1 MTLATLSKVEIM
13 DKNKINSYISDYL
26 LNNALS
32 IFKYDGLPDNV
43 KAVDLEKNLLR
54 FGKIL
59 FAKWHDEFYIFS
71 YSDTGKQNYLGEY
84 TNYQV
89 NNPYIQCNE
98 VFSDDNAVRIF
109 NTDTH
114 EPLINLMGMYS
125 ELLTES
131 YITLNMADI
140 NSRIPFFISAR
151 DNATKASAEI
161 FVKQILDG
169 KQGVIAEQ
177 PLFESLKINPLT
189 DHENISQI
197 VELNK
202 FFYSDY
208 FQKIGLT
215 NLYNN
220 VHDRISATETEF
232 TATSIYPYVDNMKRN
247 RDTAVEKINAMFG
260 LNVSVEF
267 SSSWDYRIKNGKNLT
282 ENDFKDPDM
291 GFGDGDGENSD
302 SENNTG
308 DTETDSENKGDKTE

>member
-1 MTLATLSKVEIM
+1 M

-32 IFKYDGLPDNV
+32 IFKYDGLPDNI

-59 FAKWHDEFYIFS
+59 FTKWHDEFYIFS
-71 YSDTGKQNYLGEY
+71 YSETGKQNYLGEY
-84 TNYQV
+84 TKFQV

-114 EPLINLMGMYS
+114 EPLMNLMGMYS

-177 PLFESLKINPLT
+177 PLFESLRINPLT

-247 RDTAVEKINAMFG
+247 RDIAVEKINSMFG
-260 LNVSVEF
+260 LSITVEF
-267 SSSWDYRIKNGKNLT
+267 SSSWDYRIKNGDNLT
-282 ENDFKDPDM
+282 KNDFV
-291 GFGDGDGENSD
+291 DGGENGENSNSET
-302 SENNTG
+302 SENNPV
-308 DTETDSENKGDKTE
+308 DTENNSESEKEKRE

>member
-1 MTLATLSKVEIM
+1 M

-247 RDTAVEKINAMFG
+247 RDTAVEKINSMFG
-260 LNVSVEF
+260 LSVTVEF
-267 SSSWDYRIKNGKNLT
+267 SSSWDYRIKNGENLT
-282 ENDFKDPDM
+282 EKDFKDPDM
-291 GFGDGDGENSD
+291 GFGDSDGENP
-302 SENNTG
+302 G
-308 DTETDSENKGDKTE
+308 DTETDSDSQEEQKE

>member
-1 MTLATLSKVEIM
+1 M

-32 IFKYDGLPDNV
+32 IFKYDGLPDNI

-59 FAKWHDEFYIFS
+59 FTKWHDEFYIFS
-71 YSDTGKQNYLGEY
+71 YSDTGRQNYLGEY

-247 RDTAVEKINAMFG
+247 RDIAVEKINAMFG
-260 LNVSVEF
+260 LSVSVEF
-267 SSSWDYRIKNGKNLT
+267 SSSWDYRIKNGDNLT
-282 ENDFKDPDM
+282 EKDFKDPDM
-291 GFGDGDGENSD
+291 GGFGDGENSD
-302 SENNTG
+302 SETVENNPV
-308 DTETDSENKGDKTE
+308 DTETDSESKGDKKE

>member
-1 MTLATLSKVEIM
+1 M

-71 YSDTGKQNYLGEY
+71 YSDTGTQNYLGEY
-84 TNYQV
+84 TSFQV

-98 VFSDDNAVRIF
+98 IFTDDNAVRIF

-260 LNVSVEF
+260 LNVTVEF
-267 SSSWDYRIKNGKNLT
+267 SSSWDYRIKNGNNLT
-282 ENDFKDPDM
+282 EKDFKDPDM
-291 GFGDGDGENSD
+291 GFGDSDGENSD

-308 DTETDSENKGDKTE
+308 DTETDSENKGVKAE

>member
-1 MTLATLSKVEIM
+1 M
-13 DKNKINSYISDYL
+13 DKNKINSFISDYL

-59 FAKWHDEFYIFS
+59 FTKWRDEFYIFS

-84 TNYQV
+84 SHYQV
-89 NNPYIQCNE
+89 NNPYINCNE

-114 EPLINLMGMYS
+114 EPLINLMGMYA

-247 RDTAVEKINAMFG
+247 RDMAVEKINAMFG
-260 LNVSVEF
+260 LSVSVEF
-267 SSSWDYRIKNGKNLT
+267 SSSWDYRIKNGENLT
-282 ENDFKDPDM
+282 EKDFKDPDM
-291 GFGDGDGENSD
+291 GFGDSDGENS
-302 SENNTG
+302 G
-308 DTETDSENKGDKTE
+308 DTETDSDSQEEQKE

>member
-1 MTLATLSKVEIM
+1 M

-32 IFKYDGLPDNV
+32 IFKYDGLPDNI

-59 FAKWHDEFYIFS
+59 FTKWHDEFYIFS
-71 YSDTGKQNYLGEY
+71 YSETGKQNYLGEY
-84 TNYQV
+84 THYQV

-114 EPLINLMGMYS
+114 EPLINLMCMYS
-125 ELLTES
+125 ELLTEN
-131 YITLNMADI
+131 YISLNVKNI
-140 NSRIPFFISAR
+140 NSRIPFLISAR
-151 DNATKASAEI
+151 DSSTRQSAEI
-161 FVKQILDG
+161 FLRQIYDG
-169 KQGVIAEQ
+169 KQGIIAEQ
-177 PLFESLKINPLT
+177 PIFDSLNVNPLSDKANDLT
-189 DHENISQI
+189 QLI
-197 VELNK
+197 ELNK

-220 VHDRISATETEF
+220 IHDRISATETEF

-247 RDTAVEKINAMFG
+247 RDMAVEKINSMFG
-260 LNVSVEF
+260 LSVTVEF
-267 SSSWDYRIKNGKNLT
+267 SSSWDYRIKNGDNLT
-282 ENDFKDPDM
+282 KNDFVDT
-291 GFGDGDGENSD
+291 
-302 SENNTG
+302 ENN
-308 DTETDSENKGDKTE
+308 SESKEQKE

>member
-1 MTLATLSKVEIM
+1 M

-26 LNNALS
+26 FNNALS
-32 IFKYDGLPDNV
+32 IFKYEGLPDNV

-59 FAKWHDEFYIFS
+59 FTKWNNEFYIFS

-98 VFSDDNAVRIF
+98 IFTNDNAVRIF

-131 YITLNMADI
+131 YLTLNMADI
-140 NSRIPFFISAR
+140 NTRIPFFISAR

-161 FVKQILDG
+161 FVRQIQDG

-177 PLFESLKINPLT
+177 PLFDSLNINPLT

-247 RDTAVEKINAMFG
+247 RDIAVEKINAMFG
-260 LNVSVEF
+260 LSVTVEF

-282 ENDFKDPDM
+282 EEDFKD
-291 GFGDGDGENSD
+291 ENSNSET
-302 SENNTG
+302 SENNPV
-308 DTETDSENKGDKTE
+308 DTEDNSEDKEDKKK

>member
-1 MTLATLSKVEIM
+1 M

-32 IFKYDGLPDNV
+32 IFKYDGLPDNI

-59 FAKWHDEFYIFS
+59 FTKWHDEFYIFS
-71 YSDTGKQNYLGEY
+71 YSDTGRQNYLGEY

-98 VFSDDNAVRIF
+98 IFSDDNAVRIF

-247 RDTAVEKINAMFG
+247 RDIAVEKINSMFG
-260 LNVSVEF
+260 LSVSVEF
-267 SSSWDYRIKNGKNLT
+267 SSSWDYRIKNGDNLT
-282 ENDFKDPDM
+282 EKDFKDPDM
-291 GFGDGDGENSD
+291 GGFGDGENSD
-302 SENNTG
+302 SETVENNPV
-308 DTETDSENKGDKTE
+308 DTETDSESKGDKKE

>member
-1 MTLATLSKVEIM
+1 M

-26 LNNALS
+26 FNNALS

-59 FAKWHDEFYIFS
+59 FTKWRDEFYIFS
-71 YSDTGKQNYLGEY
+71 YSETGKQNYLGEY
-84 TNYQV
+84 TKFQV

-177 PLFESLKINPLT
+177 PLFDSLKINPLT
-189 DHENISQI
+189 EHENISQI

-220 VHDRISATETEF
+220 IHDRISATETEF

-247 RDTAVEKINAMFG
+247 RDMAVEKINSMFG
-260 LNVSVEF
+260 LSVSVEF
-267 SSSWDYRIKNGKNLT
+267 SSSWDYRIKNGENLT
-282 ENDFKDPDM
+282 ENDFV
-291 GFGDGDGENSD
+291 DGGSNGSNGENSNSET
-302 SENNTG
+302 SENNSVNP
-308 DTETDSENKGDKTE
+308 ETNPESKEEKRE

>member
-1 MTLATLSKVEIM
+1 M

-59 FAKWHDEFYIFS
+59 FTKWHDEFYIFS

-84 TNYQV
+84 TKFQV

-98 VFSDDNAVRIF
+98 IFSDDNAVRIF

-177 PLFESLKINPLT
+177 PLFDSLKINPLT

-220 VHDRISATETEF
+220 IHDRISATETEF

-247 RDTAVEKINAMFG
+247 RDMAVEKINTMFG
-260 LNVSVEF
+260 LSVSVEF
-267 SSSWDYRIKNGKNLT
+267 SSSWDYRIKNGDNLT
-282 ENDFKDPDM
+282 KNDFV
-291 GFGDGDGENSD
+291 DGDSNGENSNSET
-302 SENNTG
+302 SENNSVNS
-308 DTETDSENKGDKTE
+308 ETDSESKGEKRE

>member
-1 MTLATLSKVEIM
+1 M

-114 EPLINLMGMYS
+114 EPLINLMGMYA

-247 RDTAVEKINAMFG
+247 RDTAVEKINSMFG

-282 ENDFKDPDM
+282 EKDFKDPDM
-291 GFGDGDGENSD
+291 GFGGDGENSD

-308 DTETDSENKGDKTE
+308 DTETDSENKGDKAE

>member
-1 MTLATLSKVEIM
+1 M

-59 FAKWHDEFYIFS
+59 FTKWHDEFYIFS

-84 TNYQV
+84 DHYQV

-114 EPLINLMGMYS
+114 EPLINLMGIYS

-247 RDTAVEKINAMFG
+247 RDIAVEKINAMFG

-267 SSSWDYRIKNGKNLT
+267 SSSWDYRIKNGDNLT
-282 ENDFKDPDM
+282 KDDFKDPDM
-291 GFGDGDGENSD
+291 GFGENSD
-302 SENNTG
+302 SENFENNSG
-308 DTETDSENKGDKTE
+308 DTETDSDSQEEQKE

>member
-1 MTLATLSKVEIM
+1 M

-26 LNNALS
+26 LNSALS
-32 IFKYDGLPDNV
+32 IFRYEGLPDNV

-59 FAKWHDEFYIFS
+59 FTKWHDEFYIFS

-84 TNYQV
+84 THYQV

-125 ELLTES
+125 ELLTEN
-131 YITLNMADI
+131 YISLNVKII
-140 NSRIPFFISAR
+140 NSRIPFLISAR
-151 DNATKASAEI
+151 DSSTRQSAEI
-161 FVKQILDG
+161 FLRQIYDG
-169 KQGVIAEQ
+169 KQGIIAEQ
-177 PLFESLKINPLT
+177 PIFDSLNVNPLSDKANDLT
-189 DHENISQI
+189 QLI
-197 VELNK
+197 ELNK

-220 VHDRISATETEF
+220 IHDRISATETEF

-247 RDTAVEKINAMFG
+247 RDMAVEKINSMFG
-260 LNVSVEF
+260 LSVSVEF
-267 SSSWDYRIKNGKNLT
+267 SSSWDYRINDGKNLT
-282 ENDFKDPDM
+282 EKDFK
-291 GFGDGDGENSD
+291 GNSGENSNED
-302 SENNTG
+302 A
-308 DTETDSENKGDKTE
+308 K

>member
-1 MTLATLSKVEIM
+1 M

-32 IFKYDGLPDNV
+32 IFKYDGLPDNI

-59 FAKWHDEFYIFS
+59 FTKWHDEFYIFS
-71 YSDTGKQNYLGEY
+71 YSETGKQNYLGEY
-84 TNYQV
+84 TKFQV

-98 VFSDDNAVRIF
+98 IFSNDNAVRIF

-177 PLFESLKINPLT
+177 PLFESLRINPLT

-232 TATSIYPYVDNMKRN
+232 TATSIYPYVDNFR
-247 RDTAVEKINAMFG
+247 
-260 LNVSVEF
+260 F
-267 SSSWDYRIKNGKNLT
+267 SRI
-282 ENDFKDPDM
+282 F
-291 GFGDGDGENSD
+291 
-302 SENNTG
+302 
-308 DTETDSENKGDKTE
+308 

>member
-1 MTLATLSKVEIM
+1 M

-32 IFKYDGLPDNV
+32 IFKYEGLPDNV

-59 FAKWHDEFYIFS
+59 FTKWHDEFYIFS
-71 YSDTGKQNYLGEY
+71 YTETGKQNYLGEY
-84 TNYQV
+84 TKFQV

-98 VFSDDNAVRIF
+98 IFTDDNAVRIF

-131 YITLNMADI
+131 YLTLNMADI

-161 FVKQILDG
+161 FVKQIQDG

-177 PLFESLKINPLT
+177 PLFDSLNINPLT
-189 DHENISQI
+189 DHENIAQI

-220 VHDRISATETEF
+220 IHDRISATETEF

-247 RDTAVEKINAMFG
+247 RDDAVEKINAMFG
-260 LNVSVEF
+260 LSVSVEF
-267 SSSWDYRIKNGKNLT
+267 SSSWDYRIKNGDNLT
-282 ENDFKDPDM
+282 QEDFKDPDL
-291 GFGDGDGENSD
+291 GFGDGGDGGENGENSD
-302 SENNTG
+302 SEN
-308 DTETDSENKGDKTE
+308 SENSADSDKPVEEIKEDKTE

>member
-1 MTLATLSKVEIM
+1 M

-43 KAVDLEKNLLR
+43 KDVDLEKNLLR

-59 FAKWHDEFYIFS
+59 FTKWHDEFYIFS
-71 YSDTGKQNYLGEY
+71 YTETGKQNYLGEY
-84 TNYQV
+84 THYQV

-98 VFSDDNAVRIF
+98 IFTSDNAVKIK
-109 NTDTH
+109 NTDTA
-114 EPLINLMGMYS
+114 EPLTNLMDMYS

-131 YITLNMADI
+131 YLTLNMADI
-140 NSRIPFFISAR
+140 NSRIPFLISAR
-151 DNATKASAEI
+151 DNATKSSAEI
-161 FVKQILDG
+161 FVKQIIDG

-177 PLFESLKINPLT
+177 PLFDSLNINPLT

-197 VELNK
+197 IELNK
-202 FFYSDY
+202 FYFSDY

-220 VHDRISATETEF
+220 IHDRISATETEF

-247 RDTAVEKINAMFG
+247 RDKAVEKINSMFG
-260 LNVSVEF
+260 LSVTVEF

-282 ENDFKDPDM
+282 EEDFNE
-291 GFGDGDGENSD
+291 ENTN
-302 SENNTG
+302 SENTKNNPV
-308 DTETDSENKGDKTE
+308 DPETDSENKEEKRE

>member
-1 MTLATLSKVEIM
+1 M

-59 FAKWHDEFYIFS
+59 FTKWHDEFYIFS

-84 TNYQV
+84 TNFQV

-98 VFSDDNAVRIF
+98 IFSDDNAVRIF

-220 VHDRISATETEF
+220 IHDRISATETEF

-247 RDTAVEKINAMFG
+247 RDQAVEKINSMFG
-260 LNVSVEF
+260 LSVTVEF
-267 SSSWDYRIKNGKNLT
+267 SSSWDYRIKNGDNLT
-282 ENDFKDPDM
+282 KEDFKD
-291 GFGDGDGENSD
+291 ENSNSET
-302 SENNTG
+302 SENNSG
-308 DTETDSENKGDKTE
+308 DTETTSESEEEKRE

>member
-1 MTLATLSKVEIM
+1 
-13 DKNKINSYISDYL
+13 
-26 LNNALS
+26 
-32 IFKYDGLPDNV
+32 
-43 KAVDLEKNLLR
+43 
-54 FGKIL
+54 
-59 FAKWHDEFYIFS
+59 
-71 YSDTGKQNYLGEY
+71 
-84 TNYQV
+84 
-89 NNPYIQCNE
+89 
-98 VFSDDNAVRIF
+98 
-109 NTDTH
+109 
-114 EPLINLMGMYS
+114 MGMYS

-247 RDTAVEKINAMFG
+247 RDMAVEKINAMFG
-260 LNVSVEF
+260 LSVTVEF
-267 SSSWDYRIKNGKNLT
+267 SSSWDYRIKNGNNLT
-282 ENDFKDPDM
+282 EKDFKDPDM
-291 GFGDGDGENSD
+291 GFGENSD
-302 SENNTG
+302 SENNSG
-308 DTETDSENKGDKTE
+308 DTETDSDSQEEKKE

>member
-1 MTLATLSKVEIM
+1 M

-32 IFKYDGLPDNV
+32 IFKYDGLPDNI

-84 TNYQV
+84 TSYQV

-98 VFSDDNAVRIF
+98 VFTDDNAVRIF

-177 PLFESLKINPLT
+177 PLFESLRINPLT

-247 RDTAVEKINAMFG
+247 RDIAVEKINSMFG
-260 LNVSVEF
+260 LSVSVEF
-267 SSSWDYRIKNGKNLT
+267 SSSWDYRIKNGDNLT
-282 ENDFKDPDM
+282 EKDFKDPDM
-291 GFGDGDGENSD
+291 GGFGDGENSD
-302 SENNTG
+302 SENLETDSG
-308 DTETDSENKGDKTE
+308 DSETDSESKEDKKE

>member
-1 MTLATLSKVEIM
+1 M

-32 IFKYDGLPDNV
+32 IFKYDGLPENV

-84 TNYQV
+84 TSYQV

-98 VFSDDNAVRIF
+98 IFTDDNAVRIF

-247 RDTAVEKINAMFG
+247 RDIAVEKINAMFG
-260 LNVSVEF
+260 LSVTVEF

-282 ENDFKDPDM
+282 EKDFKDPDM
-291 GFGDGDGENSD
+291 GGFGDGENSD
-302 SENNTG
+302 SENFENNSG
-308 DTETDSENKGDKTE
+308 DSETDSESKGDKKE

>member
-1 MTLATLSKVEIM
+1 M

-32 IFKYDGLPDNV
+32 IFKYDGLPDNI

-59 FAKWHDEFYIFS
+59 FTKWRDEFYIFS

-84 TNYQV
+84 THYQV
-89 NNPYIQCNE
+89 NNPYINCNE

-140 NSRIPFFISAR
+140 NGRIPFFISAR

-177 PLFESLKINPLT
+177 PLFESLRINPLT

-247 RDTAVEKINAMFG
+247 RDIAVEKINAMFG
-260 LNVSVEF
+260 LSVSVEF
-267 SSSWDYRIKNGKNLT
+267 SSSWDYRIKNGDNLT
-282 ENDFKDPDM
+282 KNDFV
-291 GFGDGDGENSD
+291 DGGSNGENSD
-302 SENNTG
+302 SENIETDSG
-308 DTETDSENKGDKTE
+308 DTETDSEEQKE

>member
-1 MTLATLSKVEIM
+1 M

-32 IFKYDGLPDNV
+32 IFKYDGLPDNI

-59 FAKWHDEFYIFS
+59 FTKWHNEFYIFS
-71 YSDTGKQNYLGEY
+71 YTETGKQNYLGEY
-84 TNYQV
+84 TNFKV

-98 VFSDDNAVRIF
+98 IFTDDNAVRIF

-131 YITLNMADI
+131 YLTLNIADI

-151 DNATKASAEI
+151 DNATKNSAEI
-161 FVKQILDG
+161 FLNQILNG
-169 KQGVIAEQ
+169 KQGIIAEQ
-177 PLFESLKINPLT
+177 PLFDSLNINPLT
-189 DHENISQI
+189 DHQNIQQI

-220 VHDRISATETEF
+220 IHDRISATETEF

-247 RDTAVEKINAMFG
+247 RDIAVEKINEMFG
-260 LNVSVEF
+260 LSVTVEF
-267 SSSWDYRIKNGKNLT
+267 SSSWDYRFKNGDNITKD
-282 ENDFKDPDM
+282 DFV
-291 GFGDGDGENSD
+291 DGGVNGENSD
-302 SENNTG
+302 SETSENNSG
-308 DTETDSENKGDKTE
+308 DTETNSESLEEKRE

>member
-1 MTLATLSKVEIM
+1 M

-84 TNYQV
+84 TSYQV

-98 VFSDDNAVRIF
+98 IFTDDNAVRIF

-247 RDTAVEKINAMFG
+247 RDIAVEKINAMFG
-260 LNVSVEF
+260 LSVTVEF

-282 ENDFKDPDM
+282 EKDFKDPDIG
-291 GFGDGDGENSD
+291 GFGDGENSD
-302 SENNTG
+302 SENFENNSG
-308 DTETDSENKGDKTE
+308 DSETDSESEKEQKE

>member
-1 MTLATLSKVEIM
+1 M

-32 IFKYDGLPDNV
+32 IFKYDGLPDNI

-59 FAKWHDEFYIFS
+59 FTKWHDEFYIFS
-71 YSDTGKQNYLGEY
+71 YSETGKQNYLGEY
-84 TNYQV
+84 TKFQV

-131 YITLNMADI
+131 YLTLNMADI

-177 PLFESLKINPLT
+177 PLFDSLKINPLT

-247 RDTAVEKINAMFG
+247 RDIAVEKINSMFG
-260 LNVSVEF
+260 LSVTVEF
-267 SSSWDYRIKNGKNLT
+267 SSSWDYRIKNGDNLSK
-282 ENDFKDPDM
+282 NDFV
-291 GFGDGDGENSD
+291 DGGQNGENSNSET
-302 SENNTG
+302 SENNSVG
-308 DTETDSENKGDKTE
+308 TENNSESKEEKRE

>member
-1 MTLATLSKVEIM
+1 M

-59 FAKWHDEFYIFS
+59 FTKWHDEFYIFS

-84 TNYQV
+84 TKFQV

-98 VFSDDNAVRIF
+98 IFSDDNAVRIF

-220 VHDRISATETEF
+220 IHDRISATETEF

-247 RDTAVEKINAMFG
+247 RDIAVEKINSMFG
-260 LNVSVEF
+260 LSVSVEF
-267 SSSWDYRIKNGKNLT
+267 SSSWDYRIKNGDNLT
-282 ENDFKDPDM
+282 KNDFVD
-291 GFGDGDGENSD
+291 GDGDGENSNSKT
-302 SENNTG
+302 SENHSG
-308 DTETDSENKGDKTE
+308 DTENNSESKEEKRE

>member
-1 MTLATLSKVEIM
+1 M

-32 IFKYDGLPDNV
+32 IFKYDGLPENV

-84 TNYQV
+84 DHYQV

-114 EPLINLMGMYS
+114 EPLTNLMGMYS

-247 RDTAVEKINAMFG
+247 RDTAVEKINSMFG
-260 LNVSVEF
+260 LSVTVEF
-267 SSSWDYRIKNGKNLT
+267 SSSWDYRIKNGNNLT
-282 ENDFKDPDM
+282 EKDFKDPDM
-291 GFGDGDGENSD
+291 GGFGDGENSD
-302 SENNTG
+302 SENIENDSG
-308 DTETDSENKGDKTE
+308 DSETDSENKEEQKE

>member
-1 MTLATLSKVEIM
+1 M

-32 IFKYDGLPDNV
+32 IFKYEGLPDNV
-43 KAVDLEKNLLR
+43 KAVDLERNLLR

-59 FAKWHDEFYIFS
+59 FTKWHDEFYIFS
-71 YSDTGKQNYLGEY
+71 YTETGKQNYLGEY
-84 TNYQV
+84 TKYQV

-98 VFSDDNAVRIF
+98 IFTDDNAVRIF

-131 YITLNMADI
+131 YLTLNMADI

-161 FVKQILDG
+161 FVKQIQDG

-177 PLFESLKINPLT
+177 PLFDSLNINPLA
-189 DHENISQI
+189 DHQNLQQI
-197 VELNK
+197 IELNK
-202 FFYSDY
+202 FYYSDY

-247 RDTAVEKINAMFG
+247 RDIAVEKINTMFG
-260 LNVSVEF
+260 LSVTVEF
-267 SSSWDYRIKNGKNLT
+267 SSSWDYRIKNGDNLSKD
-282 ENDFKDPDM
+282 DFKEPDM
-291 GFGDGDGENSD
+291 GFGDGGDVGETGENSD
-302 SENNTG
+302 SETSENNSG
-308 DTETDSENKGDKTE
+308 DTETNSESEEDKKE